1 MAFIAAFVFS
11 SCNSAS
17 NTDAKKDAET
27 HEGHD
32 HAGHDHDHDGHDHAH
47 ASNNAD
53 YELKEV
59 AQSDASAPVLDA
71 YFAIKKAL
79 QEDNVKD
86 AAKAG
91 EALTA
96 SLASLAGNESAEVK
110 EILEVIKEHGEHIA
124 KSDIAHQR
132 EHFEPLSHDMKD
144 LIKNVG
150 ADREIY
156 EQYCPMYNDNKGGMW
171 LSNQEELLNPLF
183 GSSMLK
189 CGTTKQK
196 ISPKG

>member
-1 MAFIAAFVFS
+1 MKKTLLMAFIAAFIFT
-11 SCNSAS
+11 SCNSSS
-17 NTDAKKDAET
+17 NSDTKTET
-27 HEGHD
+27 VHHD
-32 HAGHDHDHDGHDHAH
+32 GHDHDHANHNHAEN
-47 ASNNAD
+47 SSD
-53 YELKEV
+53 YELSEV
-59 AQSDASAPVLDA
+59 TKSDVSAPVLDA

-79 QEDNVKD
+79 QEDNQAE

-91 EALTA
+91 ESLTA
-96 SLASLAGNESAEVK
+96 SLAELSGSESAEVK
-110 EILEVIKEHGEHIA
+110 EIVEVIKEHGDHIA

-156 EQYCPMYNDNKGGMW
+156 EQHCPMYNDNKGGMW
-171 LSNQEELLNPLF
+171 LSSQEELLNPLF

>member
-1 MAFIAAFVFS
+1 MKKTLLMAFIAALIFA
-11 SCNSAS
+11 SCNPSS
-17 NTDAKKDAET
+17 NSET
-27 HEGHD
+27 KTEVAHHDDHDHSHADHD
-32 HAGHDHDHDGHDHAH
+32 HAKDKG
-47 ASNNAD
+47 D
-53 YELKEV
+53 YELTEV
-59 AQSDASAPVLDA
+59 TKSDAAAPVLDA

-79 QEDNVKD
+79 QEDNQAE

-96 SLASLAGNESAEVK
+96 SLSNLSGSGSSEVK
-110 EILEVIKEHGEHIA
+110 EIIEVIKEHGEHIA
-124 KSDIAHQR
+124 KSDITHQR
-132 EHFEPLSHDMKD
+132 EHFEPLGHDMKD

-196 ISPKG
+196 ISPQG